1 MYAGL
6 LSYYSMRFY
15 DYFEENWGS
24 VMLYVH
30 KDFYSTTMM
39 NCYGGKYY
47 NNLNSTDYYDLKCN
61 TKDEI
66 AYIWEED
73 IDKHVLD

>member
-1 MYAGL
+1 
-6 LSYYSMRFY
+6 
-15 DYFEENWGS
+15 
-24 VMLYVH
+24 MLYVH